1 MGQCYDYLGD
11 PRIGPALLLA
21 ALMSFGTIWLMRGQ
35 QLAHPSQSGQ
45 PGPSANEVIEILIMK
60 SSV

>member
-1 MGQCYDYLGD
+1 MGQYHDYVGD

-35 QLAHPSQSGQ
+35 KLAHPSQSSQ
-45 PGPSANEVIEILIMK
+45 PSPSGNEVIESLIMK
-60 SSV
+60 FLL